1 MIIDAHVHVFPALSE
16 KYPRVADELAPPDR
30 EAPVDLLLRTMD
42 AAGVDGAVLV
52 PLGPED
58 DYVLECVHRYP
69 GRFVSVGVAD
79 PASLGLDPGVDAADF
94 LSRRVARTGIRALR
108 MNWLGEP
115 GRPLRDSPAYPAL
128 RWMAEHGLLL
138 WFYGPPA
145 QLTHLAAAA
154 AEFADLAVVVNHM
167 GFCPERIGVDELGR
181 PQCTVAVPPPTLAA
195 LLELADFPGIRIMF
209 SGQYAFSREDFPYPD
224 LDPVAQRLYRAFGA
238 SRLMWASDFPWAYET
253 PGYQALLTL
262 PRRQLPGLSETECEA
277 IYAGTAMAAF
287 PGGWGR

>member
-16 KYPRVADELAPPDR
+16 EYPRVVDELAPPGR
-30 EAPVDLLLRTMD
+30 EAPVELLLQTMD

-58 DYVLECVHRYP
+58 DYVLKCVRRYP
-69 GRFVSVGVAD
+69 GRFLSVGVAD
-79 PASLGLDPGVDAADF
+79 PASLGLQPGVDAADS

-138 WFYGPPA
+138 WFYGPPG
-145 QLTHLAAAA
+145 QLTQLARAT
-154 AEFADLAVVVNHM
+154 AEFPELTVVLNHM

-181 PQCTVAVPPPTLAA
+181 PRCTATGPPPTLAA
-195 LLELADFPGIRIMF
+195 VLELADFPSVRIMF
-209 SGQYAFSREDFPYPD
+209 SGQYAFSRDVFPYPD
-224 LDPVAQRLYRAFGA
+224 LDPVAQRLYRVFGA
-238 SRLMWASDFPWAYET
+238 SRLMWASDFPWPCGT

-262 PRRQLPGLSETECEA
+262 PRRQLPSLTDAESEA
-277 IYAGTAMAAF
+277 IYAGAAMAAF